1 MIKSCVNKLIFVDE
15 EFMRELEQGA
25 VSVLEE
31 FNNPT
36 SDTQVIKLPL
46 KEDEL
51 THLVQSMDVSE
62 IKPGNILVKPNYINR
77 FFRIEEFSESHVLR
91 KYRLWTQLCL
101 ALGAKHVKV
110 QDIKDVNIEA
120 GNDSDISVKA
130 TASSLVAE
138 GSLDVSAKKSS
149 RANEIRQ
156 QIMDMSTDAEG
167 SKPDLDAAH
176 RILEK
181 YNLFHDDLF
190 MSVYEMRELM
200 TNSLKRHEFYL
211 DFSSDIKKVFNS
223 SIKAK
228 LDVMAKVYKGR
239 IDFDSQENAFE
250 DARTAMKLSI
260 LVEF

>member
-1 MIKSCVNKLIFVDE
+1 MIDSYINKLIFVDE
-15 EFMRELEQGA
+15 EFMSELKQES
-25 VSVLEE
+25 VSVLRE
-31 FNNPT
+31 FNNPN

-46 KEDEL
+46 PGEEL
-51 THLVQSMDVSE
+51 AHLLEYMDISE
-62 IKPGNILVKPNYINR
+62 IKSGNILVKPSYTNR
-77 FFRIEEFSESHVLR
+77 FCRIEEFSENHVLR

-101 ALGAKHVKV
+101 ALGAKLVKV

-120 GNDSDISVKA
+120 GNDSDTHVKA

-149 RANEIRQ
+149 RAKEIRQ

-167 SKPDLDAAH
+167 SEPNLDAAH
-176 RILEK
+176 GILQK

-190 MSVYEMRELM
+190 MSVYEMRELIN
-200 TNSLKRHEFYL
+200 NSLKRHEFYL
-211 DFSSDIKKVFNS
+211 DFSSDIKKVFDS

-228 LDVMAKVYKGR
+228 LDVMAKLYEGR
-239 IDFDSQENAFE
+239 IDFDSQENAFNE
-250 DARTAMKLSI
+250 ARTAMKLSI